1 MDLLVQLAELKAKSI
16 TYVFN
21 NKKIRKIISIQR
33 RKEVIN
39 STIQKIREKLIR
51 WRKFTRTTMGTEP
64 SLSAKDDYQRISE
77 DTKKHLVAWAERH
90 IHKKTEGNLSD
101 SDYDDEF
108 SKLNLKKTESKT
120 VQFDLENE
128 NDEALIA
135 KNLTQVK
142 ISTEESMLL
151 QKKLAKEFVAEKL
164 KKMRK
169 SVRFYLWLNK
179 TFTEQIM
186 FKNNKEQLKQI
197 VKLHAAGDV

>member
-1 MDLLVQLAELKAKSI
+1 
-16 TYVFN
+16 
-21 NKKIRKIISIQR
+21 
-33 RKEVIN
+33 
-39 STIQKIREKLIR
+39 
-51 WRKFTRTTMGTEP
+51 
-64 SLSAKDDYQRISE
+64 
-77 DTKKHLVAWAERH
+77 
-90 IHKKTEGNLSD
+90 
-101 SDYDDEF
+101 
-108 SKLNLKKTESKT
+108 

>member
-1 MDLLVQLAELKAKSI
+1 M
-16 TYVFN
+16 
-21 NKKIRKIISIQR
+21 
-33 RKEVIN
+33 
-39 STIQKIREKLIR
+39 
-51 WRKFTRTTMGTEP
+51 
-64 SLSAKDDYQRISE
+64 
-77 DTKKHLVAWAERH
+77 
-90 IHKKTEGNLSD
+90 
-101 SDYDDEF
+101 
-108 SKLNLKKTESKT
+108 
-120 VQFDLENE
+120 QFDLENE

>member
-1 MDLLVQLAELKAKSI
+1 M
-16 TYVFN
+16 
-21 NKKIRKIISIQR
+21 
-33 RKEVIN
+33 
-39 STIQKIREKLIR
+39 
-51 WRKFTRTTMGTEP
+51 
-64 SLSAKDDYQRISE
+64 
-77 DTKKHLVAWAERH
+77 
-90 IHKKTEGNLSD
+90 
-101 SDYDDEF
+101 
-108 SKLNLKKTESKT
+108 
-120 VQFDLENE
+120 QFDLENE

-186 FKNNKEQLKQI
+186 F
-197 VKLHAAGDV
+197 

>member
-1 MDLLVQLAELKAKSI
+1 
-16 TYVFN
+16 
-21 NKKIRKIISIQR
+21 
-33 RKEVIN
+33 
-39 STIQKIREKLIR
+39 
-51 WRKFTRTTMGTEP
+51 MGTEP

-128 NDEALIA
+128 NDEALMA

-151 QKKLAKEFVAEKL
+151 
-164 KKMRK
+164 
-169 SVRFYLWLNK
+169 
-179 TFTEQIM
+179 
-186 FKNNKEQLKQI
+186 
-197 VKLHAAGDV
+197 

>member
-90 IHKKTEGNLSD
+90 IHKKAEGNLSD
-101 SDYDDEF
+101 SD
-108 SKLNLKKTESKT
+108 
-120 VQFDLENE
+120 
-128 NDEALIA
+128 
-135 KNLTQVK
+135 
-142 ISTEESMLL
+142 
-151 QKKLAKEFVAEKL
+151 
-164 KKMRK
+164 
-169 SVRFYLWLNK
+169 
-179 TFTEQIM
+179 
-186 FKNNKEQLKQI
+186 
-197 VKLHAAGDV
+197 